1 MNYDSLDTMRRTHP
15 AWRLLAADHAAL
27 IASFLHRVF
36 VQPNLRTIP
45 RQELVTRLED
55 QLFELRQQLGPEKFP
70 KAASVYLDD
79 WAADD
84 RGWLRKYYPAG
95 SDEPHY
101 DLMPATEKALDWLS
115 ALSQRPFIGTESRL
129 LTIFDLL
136 RQLLEGS
143 ELDPRI
149 RIREL
154 EKRRAAIDAEIR
166 QIRDGRMAIMDPVQ
180 IKERFLQMA
189 GTARGLLSDFREVEQ
204 NFRDLDREV
213 RERVATWEGGK
224 GDLLEQVFGERDAIG
239 DSDQGRSFR
248 AFWDFLMAPDRQD
261 ELSVRLA
268 AVLALAP
275 VRELGPDPRLLRI
288 HYDWLEAGEATQR
301 TVARLSAQLRRYL
314 DDQAWLENHR
324 IMQLLRGIE
333 ESALALRSDVPAGAF
348 MELDEDAPDIA
359 IGFDRPLFAPPLA
372 HRLDDT
378 IPATGDEEIPADAL
392 YDETYVDKT
401 RLSANIRRMLHGHEQ
416 VTLTDLVAEHP
427 LEQGLAEL
435 IAYLGIAADD
445 ADAVIDDSTTRT
457 LHWIDREGR
466 HRSATLPLVIFNRPR
481 HEPDH
486 AS

>member
-1 MNYDSLDTMRRTHP
+1 MDYDSLDTMRRTHP

-36 VQPNLRTIP
+36 VQPNLRTIA

-70 KAASVYLDD
+70 KAAAVYLDD

-84 RGWLRKYYPAG
+84 RGWLRKYYPVG

-115 ALSQRPFIGTESRL
+115 ALSERPFIGTESRL
-129 LTIFDLL
+129 LTVFELL

-143 ELDPRI
+143 ELDPEI
-149 RIREL
+149 RIRDL
-154 EKRRAAIDAEIR
+154 EQRRAAIDAEIR
-166 QIRDGRMAIMDPVQ
+166 QIRDGRLSIMDAVQ
-180 IKERFLQMA
+180 VKERFLQMA

-204 NFRDLDREV
+204 NFRNLDREV

-224 GDLLEQVFGERDAIG
+224 GDLLEQVFGERDAIAE
-239 DSDQGRSFR
+239 SDQGRSFR
-248 AFWDFLMAPDRQD
+248 AFWDFLMAPDRQE
-261 ELSVRLA
+261 ELSARLA

-275 VRELGPDPRLLRI
+275 VRELKPDPRLLRI

-333 ESALALRSDVPAGAF
+333 QSALALRTDLPAGAF
-348 MELDEDAPDIA
+348 MDLDEGTADITMA
-359 IGFDRPLFAPPLA
+359 FDRPLFSPPLP

-378 IPATGDEEIPADAL
+378 IQDTSDEDIPADAL

-401 RLSANIRRMLHGHEQ
+401 RLNANIRRMLNGRDQ
-416 VTLTDLVAEHP
+416 VTLTDLVDAHP

-445 ADAVIDDSTTRT
+445 ADAMIDDSTTRT
-457 LHWIDREGR
+457 LRWVDREGR
-466 HRSATLPLVIFNRPR
+466 HRQATLPLVIFNQPR
-481 HEPDH
+481 LEPDH
-486 AS
+486 AA

>member
-1 MNYDSLDTMRRTHP
+1 MDYDSLDTMRRTHP

-27 IASFLHRVF
+27 IASFLYRVF

-129 LTIFDLL
+129 LTVFDLL

-143 ELDPRI
+143 EVDPEI
-149 RIREL
+149 RVREL

-166 QIRDGRMAIMDPVQ
+166 EIRGGRLALMDAVE

-204 NFRDLDREV
+204 NFRNLDREV
-213 RERVATWEGGK
+213 RERVATWDGDKGG
-224 GDLLEQVFGERDAIG
+224 LLEQIFGERDAIG

-248 AFWDFLMAPDRQD
+248 AFWDFLMAPDRQE
-261 ELSVRLA
+261 ELSLRLA
-268 AVLALAP
+268 AVLALPP
-275 VRELGPDPRLLRI
+275 VRELGPDPRLQRI

-333 ESALALRSDVPAGAF
+333 QSALSLRADMPAGAF
-348 MELDEDAPDIA
+348 MDIGEAAPTIP
-359 IGFDRPLFAPPLA
+359 IVFDRPLYSPPLT
-372 HRLDDT
+372 HELDDT
-378 IPATGDEEIPADAL
+378 ILATDDEDIPADAL
-392 YDETYVDKT
+392 YDEAYVDKT
-401 RLSANIRRMLHGHEQ
+401 RLTANIRRMLHGRKQ
-416 VTLTDLVAEHP
+416 VTLTELIDAHP
-427 LEQGLAEL
+427 LEQGLAEV

-445 ADAVIDDSTTRT
+445 ADAVIDDSATRR
-457 LHWIDREGR
+457 LHWIDGQGCGR
-466 HRSATLPLVIFNRPR
+466 TATLPLVIFNQPPI
-481 HEPDH
+481 EPDQNP
-486 AS
+486 